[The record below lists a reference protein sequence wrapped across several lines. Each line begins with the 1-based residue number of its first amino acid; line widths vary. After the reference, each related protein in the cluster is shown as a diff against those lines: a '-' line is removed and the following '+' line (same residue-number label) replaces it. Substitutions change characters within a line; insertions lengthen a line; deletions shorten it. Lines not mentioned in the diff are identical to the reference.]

1 MKKKGGVLI
10 LAILGITLILTAC
23 SQGKTTAD
31 YKEMVSQ
38 VLKLDK
44 ATMSTAMSGVP
55 YGHPKATVYHDE
67 DSQDTYYVQVTD
79 SDSAASFYKKVGN
92 GKWKQ
97 LTSDDEAAK
106 VLQMKKVYVHKGT
119 S

>member
-1 MKKKGGVLI
+1 MKKKGGILI
-10 LAILGITLILTAC
+10 LAILGITLVLTAC
-23 SQGKTTAD
+23 SQRKTTAD

-38 VLKLDK
+38 VLKIDK
-44 ATMSTAMSGVP
+44 ADTQRVDPGVP

-67 DSQDTYYVQVTD
+67 DNPNTYYVRVTD
-79 SDSAASFYKKVGN
+79 SETYTGFYKKVGN

-97 LTSDDEAAK
+97 LTNNDQAAK
-106 VLQMKKVYVHKGT
+106 VMQMKKVYVHKGT

>member
-23 SQGKTTAD
+23 GQGKTTAD

-38 VLKLDK
+38 VLALDK
-44 ATMSTAMSGVP
+44 ANMNEAMSGLS

-79 SDSAASFYKKVGN
+79 SDSAASFYKKVGK